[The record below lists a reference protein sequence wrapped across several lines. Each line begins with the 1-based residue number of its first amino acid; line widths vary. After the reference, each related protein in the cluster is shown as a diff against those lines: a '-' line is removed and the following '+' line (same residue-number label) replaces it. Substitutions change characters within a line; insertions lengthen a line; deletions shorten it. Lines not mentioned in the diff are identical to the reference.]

1 MDMARSDGYFKKG
14 HDLRR
19 YVHNGCGI
27 TDFRK
32 RFGELA
38 MAGCAD
44 ALKYIVETVNDKN
57 AHPKLRLVASQE
69 LCNRVMGTPVNT
81 LIVKDMD
88 TRNTDIDKMSNKD
101 IEAMLMLTVEGQAE
115 LLKLNVELDDK
126 YPNRKAHDKPV
137 IESESLE
144 NSTAPGPESAV
155 KESLKQVGVKQPL

>member
-1 MDMARSDGYFKKG
+1 MARSDGYFKKG

-81 LIVKDMD
+81 MIVKELDGVNGDMD
-88 TRNTDIDKMSNKD
+88 KMTNTELEAYLMS
-101 IEAMLMLTVEGQAE
+101 TPEGQAA
-115 LLKLNVELDDK
+115 LLKMNIEHPITTPKPMLIEGKEVD
-126 YPNRKAHDKPV
+126 NRATPD
-137 IESESLE
+137 
-144 NSTAPGPESAV
+144 AESATR
-155 KESLKQVGVKQPL
+155 ESLKQSGVSE